1 MAPHKITAIMYSTYG
16 HNRIMVDA
24 CVEGLRATGAE
35 VNVVRVAETL
45 PEEVLAKMHA
55 AGLKHNDGVPVV
67 DPHSNWHEADGAWPG
82 GGGGD
87 TPGPHNHP
95 KEALE
100 AARVSLS

>member
-1 MAPHKITAIMYSTYG
+1 MAPKITAIMYSTYG

-24 CVEGLRATGAE
+24 CVEGLRSTGAE

-67 DPHSNWHEADGAWPG
+67 DPHGNWHEADGERG
-82 GGGGD
+82 R
-87 TPGPHNHP
+87 
-95 KEALE
+95 
-100 AARVSLS
+100 AAG